1 MEKENDKKGE
11 NKKKQNGNPKMYPSD
26 SSYYTR
32 IFLFSELKEG
42 TEKWDVSTP
51 GLTISRW
58 FRRLHKTLITWQ
70 YTRYFYRITGY
81 NKELKIG
88 NTYIMLPRFTL
99 ITRAKLQNQEIW
111 YKLHNFH
118 LAEAKSQKWF
128 NKTRLKMNWNFRKSK
143 GVELMLQM

>member
-51 GLTISRW
+51 GLTISR
-58 FRRLHKTLITWQ
+58 
-70 YTRYFYRITGY
+70 
-81 NKELKIG
+81 
-88 NTYIMLPRFTL
+88 
-99 ITRAKLQNQEIW
+99 
-111 YKLHNFH
+111 
-118 LAEAKSQKWF
+118 
-128 NKTRLKMNWNFRKSK
+128 
-143 GVELMLQM
+143 